1 LSYHVLRESQDRAAE
16 ALLKLVLERYRARS
30 LEWMDRYEH
39 VALLNGLHYD
49 RAEEALA
56 VTAFTEALKELTQS
70 VAKDGLNAPKTR
82 PSPAGALSAI
92 NGLGTQ
98 ILAAAIR

>member
-1 LSYHVLRESQDRAAE
+1 
-16 ALLKLVLERYRARS
+16 
-30 LEWMDRYEH
+30 MDRYEH
-39 VALLNGLHYD
+39 VALLNGLLYD
-49 RAEEALA
+49 RAEEVLA

-82 PSPAGALSAI
+82 PSPTAALSAI

-98 ILAAAIR
+98 ILTAAIR